1 LSYQGID
8 LAANV
13 HLAVDIRRCYPQVLV
28 FLTAEDRDS
37 YCEARCY
44 RVHAIGQDSVWL
56 YVDPPAPF
64 TKEARCVAWCDEQE
78 QESPGHIG
86 YVVLAYPEPGVSKL
100 SEFKVGRVDRG

>member
-1 LSYQGID
+1 MSYQGID
-8 LAANV
+8 LAADI
-13 HLAVDIRRCYPQVLV
+13 HLAVDIRRCNPQVLV
-28 FLTAEDRDS
+28 FLSAEDRDS

-64 TKEARCVAWCDEQE
+64 TGEARCVDVRCCDE

-86 YVVLAYPEPGVSKL
+86 YVVLAYPEPGVRKL
-100 SEFKVGRVDRG
+100 SEFKVGRVR